1 MRFRDLQL
9 PSGRFSGLERRGE
22 TRVPLRFRPSG
33 LKASH
38 DLKES
43 CRMIRYIAAALAFA
57 LVNLPLHATTYTFEP
72 QHTEGIV
79 RWSHLGFANP
89 TAQFSRVEGSLS
101 FDPADPARASVTATI
116 ALANMSSGVPDLDD
130 NFHSV
135 DFFDTDKFPTA
146 TFKSTKVVPG
156 GTADKFV
163 VTGNLTV
170 HGITRPV
177 TLDVTLNKI
186 GLDIRNNLPS
196 IGFDATT
203 TLKRSDFGLGA
214 YVPQV
219 SDDVSIHI
227 TVQADEA
234 KGYAKIL
241 RADADAAAA
250 DAKAAAQRAAQAEA
264 AAKQ

>member
-1 MRFRDLQL
+1 
-9 PSGRFSGLERRGE
+9 
-22 TRVPLRFRPSG
+22 
-33 LKASH
+33 
-38 DLKES
+38 
-43 CRMIRYIAAALAFA
+43 MIRYIAAVAAFA

-72 QHTEGIV
+72 QHTEGVV

-89 TAQFSRVEGSLS
+89 TAQFSRVEGSLN

-116 ALANMSSGVPDLDD
+116 TLANMTSGVPDLDD
-130 NFHSV
+130 NFHSS
-135 DFFDTDKFPTA
+135 DFFDTAKFPTA
-146 TFKSTKVVPG
+146 TFKSTRVTQG
-156 GTADKFV
+156 GVQGKFV
-163 VTGNLTV
+163 VTGDLTV
-170 HGITRPV
+170 HGVTRPV

-186 GLDIRNNLPS
+186 GLDVRNNLPS

-203 TLKRSDFGLGA
+203 TLKRSDFGLGL

-219 SDDVSIHI
+219 SDDVSVHL

-234 KGYAKIL
+234 KGYAKML

-250 DAKAAAQRAAQAEA
+250 DAKTAAQRAAQAEA